1 VTPVP
6 ILLTRLSGVHRDQQ
20 MARDAIDAPPL
31 RRARE
36 RLPWL
41 LIGLAGSA
49 LVTVTMAGFDATL
62 ASSVAVAFFVP
73 GIVYLAD
80 AIGTQ
85 TEAAAVRGL
94 SLVHEPL
101 PHLVWGELRTGL
113 LMGITL
119 ASIALPAVWLAF
131 GELPLA
137 LPVAGALLGPRVG
150 WPPPS
155 AYCSRGCCGE
165 RGAVG
170 RIATGLGAST
180 AALHGETT
188 MTVQALDL
196 GLVVPLSVMSAIFA
210 VRRHPLG
217 LAAAA
222 AFCRHVR
229 DDVRRHRLDD
239 GFRLDRNRRSPGS
252 ADRRLRD
259 RLFRQFSFPGG
270 IPSHVAPETP
280 GSIHEGGE
288 LGYALSHAYGAAFD
302 NPDLL
307 VACVIGDGEAETGPL
322 AASWHANKWVD
333 PRRDGAVLPI
343 LHLNGYKIA
352 NPTVLAR
359 IPEPELRAMLEGF
372 GHTVHFVS
380 RDDPADVHRQMA
392 ETLDRVLDEI
402 AAIQDGARSGG
413 VTERARWP
421 MIVLRTPKGWT
432 GPKEIDGKPVEGHWR
447 SHQVPMTDVR
457 ENKAHLRILEDL
469 DAQLSARGSL
479 RRRRRPAS

>member
-1 VTPVP
+1 MHGEQAPQADASHVVPARSSTLHSVTPVP

-222 AFCRHVR
+222 AFVVMFVTMCAAIASMMVSGWI
-229 DDVRRHRLDD
+229 VTGVLQVPPI
-239 GFRLDRNRRSPGS
+239 GVLGIASSASSAFPAAFRAMWLPRPPAPSMRAASSAMRSPM
-252 ADRRLRD
+252 RT
-259 RLFRQFSFPGG
+259 
-270 IPSHVAPETP
+270 APRSTTRT
-280 GSIHEGGE
+280 S
-288 LGYALSHAYGAAFD
+288 S
-302 NPDLL
+302 
-307 VACVIGDGEAETGPL
+307 
-322 AASWHANKWVD
+322 S
-333 PRRDGAVLPI
+333 
-343 LHLNGYKIA
+343 
-352 NPTVLAR
+352 
-359 IPEPELRAMLEGF
+359 
-372 GHTVHFVS
+372 
-380 RDDPADVHRQMA
+380 PA
-392 ETLDRVLDEI
+392 
-402 AAIQDGARSGG
+402 
-413 VTERARWP
+413 
-421 MIVLRTPKGWT
+421 
-432 GPKEIDGKPVEGHWR
+432 
-447 SHQVPMTDVR
+447 
-457 ENKAHLRILEDL
+457 
-469 DAQLSARGSL
+469 
-479 RRRRRPAS
+479 